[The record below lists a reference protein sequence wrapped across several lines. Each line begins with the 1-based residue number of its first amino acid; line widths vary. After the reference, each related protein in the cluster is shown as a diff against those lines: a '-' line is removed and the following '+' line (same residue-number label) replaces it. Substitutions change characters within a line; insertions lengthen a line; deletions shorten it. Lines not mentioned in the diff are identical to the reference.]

1 MIRENIASD
10 PEFTV
15 IIPAHNEEMVIGR
28 CLSAILCEAPAG
40 HRMQIIVAAN
50 GCHDATVAEARKAAA
65 EAIVLDLPQGSKTKA
80 MNAAALEAKH
90 FPRIFLDAD
99 VECSYRTLV
108 ALARA
113 LEEPGA
119 MTAAPAI
126 RLDLSRLSLL
136 ARAYYRAWLRQPY
149 ATAGAGG
156 AGCYALSR
164 AGYEAIGPFP
174 PIIADDLWIH
184 TRFPASGKRYVTAD
198 GTGAAVYSIVH
209 PPRTASEQIRVEA
222 RRQVGNLELRRA
234 YPSPWLDDAAS
245 QGGLAKALTSGASL
259 FDLAVFF
266 SVKLAARALAK
277 WRIRRGAA
285 TVWSRDLS
293 SRKV

>member
-1 MIRENIASD
+1 MTTQAMAAH
-10 PEFTV
+10 PAFTV
-15 IIPAHNEEMVIGR
+15 IIPAHNEEAVIAR
-28 CLSAILCEAPAG
+28 CLAAILRDAPSG

-50 GCHDATVAEARKAAA
+50 GCRDATAAEARRAAP
-65 EAIVLDLPQGSKTKA
+65 EALVLDLPEGSKTKA
-80 MNAAALEAKH
+80 MNAAALAAKH

-99 VECSYRTLV
+99 IECGYGSLA
-108 ALARA
+108 ALART
-113 LEEPGA
+113 LEKPGV

-126 RLDLSRLSLL
+126 RLDMSRLNLL

-149 ATAGAGG
+149 ATAGKGG
-156 AGCYALSR
+156 AGCYGLSR

-184 TRFPASGKRYVTAD
+184 TRFPDRDKRYVSAD
-198 GTGAAVYSIVH
+198 ETGAAVFSVVH
-209 PPRTASEQIRVEA
+209 PPRTASEQVKVEA

-234 YPSPWLDDAAS
+234 YPSPWLDEPAS
-245 QGGLAKALTSGASL
+245 QGGLAKALASGTSP

-266 SVKLAARALAK
+266 AVKLAARALAK
-277 WRIRRGAA
+277 RRIRRGAA
-285 TVWSRDLS
+285 MEWSRDLS